1 MPATVTTKTSIS
13 AGDIVYSVLSA
24 DTAITSRVTKIYPV
38 VEPVEA
44 ICPYIV
50 YRRTGMSANPQK
62 AGQPGADTIEIVVGV
77 YAQQYEDS
85 VDIAEL
91 VRSALDYKVH
101 EISGLRMR
109 GCYLSG
115 SSEEIEGDAFV
126 QNLIFTIKI

>member
-1 MPATVTTKTSIS
+1 MGTVTKTSLS
-13 AGDIVYSVLSA
+13 AGDIIYSVLSSDA
-24 DTAITSRVTKIYPV
+24 DISSRVTKIYPV

-50 YRRTGMSANPQK
+50 YRRVGLSVMPQK
-62 AGQPGADTIEIVVGV
+62 SGQPGADTLQIAVGV
-77 YAQQYEDS
+77 YAQHYEDS

-91 VRSALDYKVH
+91 VRSALDYKTY
-101 EISGLRMR
+101 EIAGLRMR

-126 QNLIFTIKI
+126 QNLLFTIKI